1 MTDPDADRARA
12 ARRLATVPRPSS
24 RLAALG
30 AAIVLL
36 LPAAGLA
43 DEAKRL
49 ADEARRI
56 AKARTWIE
64 HAFPSADEF
73 LRAYLETTLQ
83 LRTRETLRALG
94 RAHGLGAEWRPGDEH
109 WQRAAAVL
117 DRVWQPAREVLAD
130 EGYWIGATAQR
141 YSERLTDADLD
152 ELLRLRDSAV
162 GRRMGD
168 MVAALAIYFAQ
179 AHKVL
184 ASGIDYEPGRLVPA
198 VNLAVALARLER
210 SDAEAKEIA
219 RFYAR
224 PIGKRLRD
232 ADAEAHRQGLT
243 AVLARVEQAD
253 GEIAA
258 RLAAAR
264 PELDA
269 IAAEFAAVER

>member
-1 MTDPDADRARA
+1 MTDPDADRACA
-12 ARRLATVPRPSS
+12 APRPASAPRRS
-24 RLAALG
+24 RRLAALG

-49 ADEARRI
+49 

-83 LRTRETLRALG
+83 LRTRDALRALG
-94 RAHGLGAEWRPGDEH
+94 RERGLGPGWRPGDEH

-117 DRVWQPAREVLAD
+117 DGVWQPARDELAD
-130 EGYWIGATAQR
+130 DRYWLGATARR
-141 YSERLTDADLD
+141 YSERLNEADLD

-168 MVAALAIYFAQ
+168 MVTALAIYFAQ

-184 ASGIDYEPGRLVPA
+184 ASGIDYESGRLVPA
-198 VNLAVALARLER
+198 VNLAVAFAILER
-210 SDAEAKEIA
+210 SDAETKEIA
-219 RFYAR
+219 RFYDR
-224 PIGKRLRD
+224 PIGKRVRS
-232 ADAEAHRQGLT
+232 ADAEAHRYGLA
-243 AVLARVEQAD
+243 AVLARVEQAE
-253 GEIAA
+253 GAIAA

-264 PELDA
+264 PALEA
-269 IAAEFAAVER
+269 IAAEFAAAQR

>member
-1 MTDPDADRARA
+1 MRDPDADRAAA
-12 ARRLATVPRPSS
+12 ARRLATGPRRSH
-24 RLAALG
+24 RLATLG

-36 LPAAGLA
+36 LPGAGFAEDGKRLG

-49 ADEARRI
+49 

-83 LRTRETLRALG
+83 LRARETLRALG
-94 RAHGLGAEWRPGDEH
+94 RERGLGPEWRPGDEH

-117 DRVWQPAREVLAD
+117 DGVWQPAREVLAAD
-130 EGYWIGATAQR
+130 GYWLGATARR
-141 YSERLTDADLD
+141 YSERLNEAELD

-184 ASGIDYEPGRLVPA
+184 ASGIDYEPGRLVPV
-198 VNLAVALARLER
+198 VNLAVAFAVLER
-210 SDAEAKEIA
+210 SDAETKEIA
-219 RFYAR
+219 RFYDR
-224 PIGKRLRD
+224 PIGKRVRSV
-232 ADAEAHRQGLT
+232 DAEAHRHGLT
-243 AVLARVEQAD
+243 AALARV
-253 GEIAA
+253 GEVEGAIAA

-264 PELDA
+264 PELEA
-269 IAAEFAAVER
+269 IAADFAAAQR

>member
-1 MTDPDADRARA
+1 MRDLGADRARA
-12 ARRLATVPRPSS
+12 TRRPATAPPLARRLAV
-24 RLAALG
+24 AG

-36 LPAAGLA
+36 LPGAGVA
-43 DEAKRL
+43 DDGKRL
-49 ADEARRI
+49 TDEARRL

-64 HAFPSADEF
+64 HAFPSADQF

-94 RAHGLGAEWRPGDEH
+94 QEHALGPAWRPGDGH

-117 DRVWQPAREVLAD
+117 DGVWQPARGVLAD
-130 EGYWIGATAQR
+130 EGYWIGATARR
-141 YSERLTDADLD
+141 YSERLNDADLD

-184 ASGIDYEPGRLVPA
+184 ANGTDYEAGRLVPA

-210 SDAEAKEIA
+210 SGAEAKEIA
-219 RFYAR
+219 RFYSR
-224 PIGKRLRD
+224 PVGKRVRE
-232 ADAEAHRQGLT
+232 ADAEAHRHALT

-253 GEIAA
+253 GEIAV

-264 PELDA
+264 AELDS
-269 IAAEFAAVER
+269 IAADFAAAQR

>member
-1 MTDPDADRARA
+1 MTEPDVNRPRA
-12 ARRLATVPRPSS
+12 ARRPSTVPRLSHP
-24 RLAALG
+24 LATLG

-36 LPAAGLA
+36 LPAGGLA
-43 DEAKRL
+43 EDGKRLGDDAKRL
-49 ADEARRI
+49 A
-56 AKARTWIE
+56 KARIWIE

-94 RAHGLGAEWRPGDEH
+94 REHRLGPEWRPGDEH

-117 DRVWQPAREVLAD
+117 DGVWQPARDALAD
-130 EGYWIGATAQR
+130 DGYWLGATARR
-141 YSERLTDADLD
+141 YSERLNEADLD

-198 VNLAVALARLER
+198 VSLAVAFAVLER
-210 SDAEAKEIA
+210 SDAETKEIA
-219 RFYAR
+219 RFYDR
-224 PIGKRLRD
+224 PIGKRVRTV
-232 ADAEAHRQGLT
+232 DAEAHRHGLT
-243 AVLARVEQAD
+243 AVLARVGEAD
-253 GEIAA
+253 GAIAA
-258 RLAAAR
+258 RLVAAKG
-264 PELDA
+264 ELAA
-269 IAAEFAAVER
+269 IAAAFAAER

>member
-1 MTDPDADRARA
+1 MTEPDAERSAA
-12 ARRLATVPRPSS
+12 ARRPPTAPRRSHPLAT
-24 RLAALG
+24 LG

-36 LPAAGLA
+36 LPSAGLA
-43 DEAKRL
+43 EDGKRLSDEAKRL
-49 ADEARRI
+49 A
-56 AKARTWIE
+56 KARVWIE

-94 RAHGLGAEWRPGDEH
+94 REHGLGPEWRPGDEY

-117 DRVWQPAREVLAD
+117 DGVWQPARGVLAD
-130 EGYWIGATAQR
+130 DGYWLGATARR
-141 YSERLTDADLD
+141 YSERLNEADLD

-184 ASGIDYEPGRLVPA
+184 ASGVDYEPGRLVPA
-198 VNLAVALARLER
+198 VNLAVAFAILER
-210 SDAEAKEIA
+210 SDAETKEIA
-219 RFYAR
+219 RFYDR
-224 PIGKRLRD
+224 PIGKRVRTV
-232 ADAEAHRQGLT
+232 DAEAHRHGLT
-243 AVLARVEQAD
+243 AVLARVGEVE

-258 RLAAAR
+258 RLAAAKG
-264 PELDA
+264 ELDA
-269 IAAEFAAVER
+269 IAGAFAAAQR

>member
-1 MTDPDADRARA
+1 MRDPGADRAA
-12 ARRLATVPRPSS
+12 AGRRLATGPQRFH

-36 LPAAGLA
+36 LPGAGLA
-43 DEAKRL
+43 EDGKRLGDEAKRL
-49 ADEARRI
+49 A
-56 AKARTWIE
+56 KARIWIE

-94 RAHGLGAEWRPGDEH
+94 RSHGLGPEWRPGDAH

-117 DRVWQPAREVLAD
+117 DGAWQPARDVLAD
-130 EGYWIGATAQR
+130 DGYWLGATARR
-141 YSERLTDADLD
+141 YSERLNEAELD

-168 MVAALAIYFAQ
+168 MIAALAIYFGQ
-179 AHKVL
+179 AHAVL
-184 ASGIDYEPGRLVPA
+184 ASGRDYEPGRLAPV
-198 VNLAVALARLER
+198 VNLAAAFAVLER
-210 SDAEAKEIA
+210 SDTETKEIA
-219 RFYAR
+219 RFYDR
-224 PIGKRLRD
+224 PIGKRVRS
-232 ADAEAHRQGLT
+232 ADAEAHRYGLT
-243 AVLARVEQAD
+243 AVLARVGEAE

-264 PELDA
+264 PELEA
-269 IAAEFAAVER
+269 IAAEFAAGQR